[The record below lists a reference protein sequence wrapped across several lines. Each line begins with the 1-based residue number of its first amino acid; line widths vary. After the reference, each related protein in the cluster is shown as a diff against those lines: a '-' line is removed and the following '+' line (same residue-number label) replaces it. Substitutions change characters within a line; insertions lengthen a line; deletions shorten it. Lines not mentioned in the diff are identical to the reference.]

1 MRRCQDGLLNMPDSL
16 LDAICGA
23 AKKYWLRTKNRKET
37 NAVRPVLMTAD
48 SPEREILQYIHF
60 TSLELYE
67 PKDESQ
73 VGFGLFG
80 KCDWEKG
87 REIEAV
93 ILDGR
98 LIYLGGVYMMS
109 PWEYDKCREECI
121 EECGSAENFDRS
133 NYACN

>member
-1 MRRCQDGLLNMPDSL
+1 MRRCQNVLLNMPDVL

-23 AKKYWLRTKNRKET
+23 AKKYWLRTKNRKVT
-37 NAVRPVLMTAD
+37 NAVRPVLMTED
-48 SPEREILQYIHF
+48 SPAGEILQYIHF
-60 TSLELYE
+60 DTLELYT

-73 VGFGLFG
+73 IGFGLFG

-98 LIYLGGVYMMS
+98 LIYFGVYMMS

-121 EECGSAENFDRS
+121 EECGTADDFDRS
-133 NYACN
+133 NYAL